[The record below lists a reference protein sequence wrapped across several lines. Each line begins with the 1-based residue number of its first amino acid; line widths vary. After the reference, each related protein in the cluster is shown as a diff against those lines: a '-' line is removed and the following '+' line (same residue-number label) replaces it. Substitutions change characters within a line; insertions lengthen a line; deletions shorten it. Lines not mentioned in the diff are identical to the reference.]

1 MLICNKN
8 MWLKLGDMI
17 VLMKHGPCIG
27 YAVDNVT
34 YMLLDAYH
42 KNFYPDDE
50 DTFISRSLTID

>member
-1 MLICNKN
+1 